1 MCGAQFGVA
10 MPNAFVDR
18 ARDFTA
24 FDVGRSDVAH
34 GAHDGGSQGFYA
46 VTQMALY
53 LKYGLYPSD
62 MATGGAGLIDKT
74 NTEKAEAWAG
84 KTR

>member
-46 VTQMALY
+46 VAVDDDQI
-53 LKYGLYPSD
+53 
-62 MATGGAGLIDKT
+62 GAVLVHKV
-74 NTEKAEAWAG
+74 
-84 KTR
+84 